1 MTTPARGILFAPGAG
16 APSTSAWMVA
26 WKDRLARL
34 GHVSPFDYSY
44 QRAGKKS
51 PDRPPVLVA
60 THRAELQR
68 LRAETTGPVVLIGK
82 SMGGRIGC
90 HLAVELAA
98 VEPATVD
105 LAPGSAAGAGRPSAL
120 VCLGYPLVA
129 PGGAVRDQVLLE
141 LKTPVLFVQ
150 GTRDSMCPL
159 DRLADVR
166 ARMQAPSEVF
176 VVEGGDHSLIVQKTL
191 LKKHGLTQD
200 EVDERAFQAI
210 AAFLER
216 WAPAA

>member
-1 MTTPARGILFAPGAG
+1 MTTPTRGLLFAPGAG

-26 WKDRLARL
+26 WKDRLSRL
-34 GHVSPFDYSY
+34 GHVSAFDYSY

-51 PDRPPVLVA
+51 PDRPAVLVA

-68 LRAETTGPVVLIGK
+68 LRAEVAGPLVLIGK

-90 HLAVELAA
+90 HLASELAVELGSG
-98 VEPATVD
+98 EPPAPDAT
-105 LAPGSAAGAGRPSAL
+105 RPSAL

-129 PGGAVRDQVLLE
+129 PGGAVRDQVLLD

-150 GTRDSMCPL
+150 GTRDAMCPL
-159 DRLADVR
+159 ERLADVR

-176 VVEGGDHSLIVQKTL
+176 VVEGGDHSLTVQKTL

-210 AAFLER
+210 AAFLQR
-216 WAPAA
+216 WAPPA

>member
-1 MTTPARGILFAPGAG
+1 MTG
-16 APSTSAWMVA
+16 
-26 WKDRLARL
+26 WKGRLSPL

-51 PDRPPVLVA
+51 PDRPAVLVA
-60 THRAELQR
+60 THRAELVR
-68 LRAETTGPVVLIGK
+68 LRAEAQGPLVLIGK

-90 HLAVELAA
+90 HLAVELTQAA
-98 VEPATVD
+98 
-105 LAPGSAAGAGRPSAL
+105 APDPERPSAL

-129 PGGAVRDQVLLE
+129 PGGAVRDQVLLD
-141 LKTPVLFVQ
+141 LQTPVLFVQ

-159 DRLADVR
+159 ERLAEVR

-176 VVEGGDHSLIVQKTL
+176 VIEGGDHSLIVQKTL

-210 AAFLER
+210 TAFLDR
-216 WAPAA
+216 WAAQA